1 MQATRTP
8 IVKKLLTPFEE
19 FFNAQALGGLLLTM
33 AAATALI
40 WANSPWSSQYFGLR
54 DMEITLAAGPF
65 NGHASIQHLINDG
78 LMALFFFVVG
88 LEIKRELLIGELTS
102 ARKAFLPVAAAVGGM
117 VVPAAIFVA
126 FNFGAPSISG
136 WAIPMATDIAF
147 ALGILSLFGHRIP
160 ISAKVFLTSLA
171 IIDDLGAVAVI
182 AMFYSKGLDLTYLLS
197 AVALLL
203 VLIIFNRTGIQS
215 TVLYV
220 VFGIAVWFCF
230 LGSGIHA
237 TVAGVL
243 VAATIP
249 VWSKIDPQKFSQIS
263 QIKLHLSMPIKKR
276 PFTNCIRLL
285 LRFNHR

>member
-8 IVKKLLTPFEE
+8 IVKKLVTPFEE
-19 FFNAQALGGLLLTM
+19 FFNAQAIGGMLLTV
-33 AAATALI
+33 AAAAALV

-54 DMEITLAAGPF
+54 DLEITLAAGPF

-117 VVPAAIFVA
+117 AVPAAIFIA
-126 FNFGAPSISG
+126 FNFGTRAMSG

-160 ISAKVFLTSLA
+160 ISAKVFLTSVA

-182 AMFYSKGLDLTYLLS
+182 AMFYSKGLDLTFILS
-197 AVALLL
+197 ALALLL
-203 VLIIFNRTGIQS
+203 ALIIFNRSGIQS
-215 TVLYV
+215 TVVYV

-243 VAATIP
+243 VARKNSA
-249 VWSKIDPQKFSQIS
+249 
-263 QIKLHLSMPIKKR
+263 R
-276 PFTNCIRLL
+276 
-285 LRFNHR
+285 